1 MSDGKIWLV
10 GAGPGD
16 PGLITVA
23 GLARL
28 AEADVVVYDR
38 LASPRLLEHARAD
51 AELIYVGKQAGA
63 HELSQEEINRL
74 LVARA
79 SQGKRVVR
87 LKGGDPFVF
96 GRGGEEGA
104 ALRAAGIP
112 FEVVPGVTA
121 AVAAPAYAGIPVSD
135 RRFASSF
142 AVVTGHEDV
151 AKDESA
157 IRWDKLATAVDTIV
171 FLMGRKTLPLIVE
184 QLTAHGRPADTPV
197 AVVQWAATPRQR
209 TVVGTLADIV
219 QRAEEAGLGAPA
231 VTVVGDVVRLR
242 SALAWYE
249 QRPLFGK
256 RVLVT
261 RTRRQASALADL
273 LAQEGAE
280 AIELPVIQIVETV
293 DAERL
298 AEAVARLALSSPKGG
313 YDWLVFTSANGVE
326 VFFSHLRR
334 LGRDAR
340 VLAGARVAA
349 IGPATADALAERGIV
364 ADIVPSEFIAEGIV
378 AALKE
383 QGVSGQRVLLAR
395 AEDARPELVEGL
407 RALGAHVD
415 ELPLYRSELPE
426 PDAEVLAQLRSGQID
441 IVTFTSSSTVRHLVQ
456 MLGGDVECLR
466 KAVVA
471 CIGPVTAKTAEE
483 LGLRVD
489 VMASEHTV
497 AGLVRAIRER
507 LGR

>member
-1 MSDGKIWLV
+1 
-10 GAGPGD
+10 
-16 PGLITVA
+16 
-23 GLARL
+23 
-28 AEADVVVYDR
+28 
-38 LASPRLLEHARAD
+38 
-51 AELIYVGKQAGA
+51 
-63 HELSQEEINRL
+63 
-74 LVARA
+74 
-79 SQGKRVVR
+79 
-87 LKGGDPFVF
+87 
-96 GRGGEEGA
+96 
-104 ALRAAGIP
+104 
-112 FEVVPGVTA
+112 
-121 AVAAPAYAGIPVSD
+121 
-135 RRFASSF
+135 SF

-197 AVVQWAATPRQR
+197 AVVQWATTPRQR

-231 VTVVGDVVRLR
+231 VTVVGEVVRLR
-242 SALAWYE
+242 DVLAWYE

-280 AIELPVIQIVETV
+280 AVELPVIQIVETV

-340 VLAGARVAA
+340 ALAGARVAA

-364 ADIVPSEFIAEGIV
+364 ADIVPPEFIAEGV
-378 AALKE
+378 VEALREEGLEGK
-383 QGVSGQRVLLAR
+383 RVLLAR
-395 AEDARPELVEGL
+395 AEGARPELVEGL
-407 RALGAHVD
+407 RSLGAQVD
-415 ELPLYRSELPE
+415 ELPLYRSELPPAD
-426 PDAEVLAQLRSGQID
+426 PDASGLAQLRAGEID
-441 IVTFTSSSTVRHLVQ
+441 VVTFTSSSTVRHLAQ

-489 VMASEHTV
+489 VVAEEHTV
-497 AGLVRAIRER
+497 PGLVAALRDHFSRAADTEP
-507 LGR
+507 